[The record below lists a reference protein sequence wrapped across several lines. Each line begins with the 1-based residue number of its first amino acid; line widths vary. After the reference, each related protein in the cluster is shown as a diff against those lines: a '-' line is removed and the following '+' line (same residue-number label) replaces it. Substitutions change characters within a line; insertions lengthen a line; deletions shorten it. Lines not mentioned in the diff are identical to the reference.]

1 MEKGM
6 FYGIGVGVG
15 SMDAVTKKAAGI
27 LNILDILYVPAAK
40 KDESASIAH
49 EIIKG
54 FINSGTVVKS
64 RHFPMNYNSE
74 NLQKSWQTTADEI
87 EQDVIEGKNVGF
99 VTIGDPMVYST
110 YIYLLRILK
119 QKINITTIPG
129 ITSFLDIASK
139 NNFPLVEGDDPL
151 IVLPATMDTEKLKC
165 YIKNES
171 SIVLMKVYRN
181 FDAVIDL
188 ILNEKLEHCSLA
200 VSNSSKEGERVY
212 KSIKDLKKEDVS
224 YFTTILINKK
234 WEI

>member
-1 MEKGM
+1 MKNGM

-15 SMDAVTKKAAGI
+15 NNGAVTKNASDT

-40 KDESASIAH
+40 KDDLASIAH

-54 FINSGTVVKS
+54 LINSNTVVKK
-64 RHFPMNYNSE
+64 RHFPMDYNTEILKS
-74 NLQKSWQTTADEI
+74 SWQVIADEI
-87 EQDVIEGKNVGF
+87 EQDVQKGKNVGF

-110 YIYLLRILK
+110 YIYLLKILK
-119 QKINITTIPG
+119 HKINITTIPG

-139 NNFPLVEGDDPL
+139 NNFPMVEGDDPL
-151 IVLPATMDTEKLKC
+151 IVLPATMDTEKLKS

-181 FDAVIDL
+181 FDMVVEL
-188 ILNEKLEHCSLA
+188 ILSEKLEHCSLA
-200 VSNSSKEGERVY
+200 VSNSSKEDERVY
-212 KSIKDLKKEDVS
+212 KSIRDLRKEDVS

>member
-1 MEKGM
+1 MKNGM

-15 SMDAVTKKAAGI
+15 NNGAVTKNASDT

-40 KDESASIAH
+40 KDDLASIAQ

-54 FINSGTVVKS
+54 LINSNTVVKK
-64 RHFPMNYNSE
+64 RHFPMDYNTEILKS
-74 NLQKSWQTTADEI
+74 SWQAIADEI
-87 EQDVIEGKNVGF
+87 EQDVQKGKNVGF

-110 YIYLLRILK
+110 YIYLLKILK
-119 QKINITTIPG
+119 HKINITTIPG

-151 IVLPATMDTEKLKC
+151 IVLPATMDTENLKS

-181 FDAVIDL
+181 FDMVVDL
-188 ILNEKLEHCSLA
+188 ILSEKLEHCSLA
-200 VSNSSKEGERVY
+200 VSNSSKEDERVY
-212 KSIKDLKKEDVS
+212 KSIRDLRKEDVS